1 MEHSPISWWQR
12 IIQRLASIE
21 FISSGFLSRYLHR
34 WDAAVLKWS
43 NGKKS
48 LTTIFTGLPVVV
60 LTTTGAR
67 SGKPRNVPLAGYPD
81 GENII
86 LIASSLG
93 SLHHPAWYYNL
104 KAYPRVHLSIK
115 GQTGNYNAR
124 IANELEWKR
133 CWQLALDY
141 YPYYQ
146 SYEERTGGREI
157 PIFVLEP
164 AR

>member
-48 LTTIFTGLPVVV
+48 LTTMFTGLPVVV
-60 LTTTGAR
+60 LSTTGAR
-67 SGKPRNVPLAGYPD
+67 SGKSRNVPLAGYPD
-81 GENII
+81 GEKII

-93 SLHHPAWYYNL
+93 SVHHPAWYHNL
-104 KAYPRVHLSIK
+104 RTNPRVQLSIN

-124 IANELEWKR
+124 IANKSER
-133 CWQLALDY
+133 DNYWQLALDY
-141 YPYYQ
+141 YPGYQ
-146 SYEERTGGREI
+146 AYEQRCGRREI
-157 PIFVLEP
+157 PIVVLEP
-164 AR
+164 VT